1 MTINKLSIMSRITHS
16 TLESIVNGK
25 SKSPTVSTV
34 KKICDGLDIKLVD
47 FFDDKLFDDLEQEI
61 R

>member
-1 MTINKLSIMSRITHS
+1 MTINKLSTMSGITHS

-34 KKICDGLDIKLVD
+34 KKSVTA
-47 FFDDKLFDDLEQEI
+47 
-61 R
+61 